1 MRSKRRLETICLIFF
16 IIFQLQSLPPPPCCC
31 WLHLLLSYMTSPSPR
46 SLRRQSRHVTSRHI
60 TSRHVMSYHITSQHK
75 DDVITFRRV
84 TSHHVRSAQSSSLL
98 LPLPF
103 PPEASTVTLSVIGNA
118 LIDRRHTPKHKQ
130 TSKQTKQT
138 RKHQKT
144 SNENLPLASL

>member
-84 TSHHVRSAQSSSLL
+84 TSHHARSAQSSSLL

-103 PPEASTVTLSVIGNA
+103 PPEVSTVTLSVIGNA
-118 LIDRRHTPKHKQ
+118 LIDRRHTHPN
-130 TSKQTKQT
+130 TSKQASKRNKQEN
-138 RKHQKT
+138 QKT
-144 SNENLPLASL
+144 SNENRL